1 MKDRF
6 HTNQSEDRIN
16 GNAQERYK
24 KGHFLAIVCI
34 KGCSFINFF

>member
-6 HTNQSEDRIN
+6 HTIQSEDRIN

-24 KGHFLAIVCI
+24 KGHFFSNCLY
-34 KGCSFINFF
+34 